1 MKLEVEIT
9 EEEIRTTLESA
20 VRSAVVFEL
29 SRWQLDDYI
38 KNSVKAQ
45 RQTIVDAMIRDELN
59 NSQVLRDKITAE
71 LERKIRAQLT
81 AVMKSAAAQ

>member
-1 MKLEVEIT
+1 MKLEIEIT
-9 EEEIRTTLESA
+9 EEEIRNTLESA

-45 RQTIVDAMIRDELN
+45 WQTTVPDMIRDELN
-59 NSQVLRDKITAE
+59 NSQVLREKITAE

-81 AVMKSAAAQ
+81 AVMKSAAQ